1 MSILKTTDFD
11 SGRYKLSINPNQE
24 TDLQIHIDYVE
35 NYYLKRMFG
44 IELYDLFILDLLAPV
59 VGEPTD
65 PRFIKVFNAFDYQ
78 DDNDCIY
85 SSEGI
90 KEMLK
95 GLTYFYYL
103 RDLNNKVA
111 TTGTIETVSANSE
124 NVSALW
130 ANVTS
135 RYNEAVET
143 YRVIGCYMFDFDSV
157 TYPEYK
163 GVGINIVHQF

>member
-1 MSILKTTDFD
+1 MSILSQNDFV
-11 SGRYKLSINPNQE
+11 SGRYALSINPNQVA
-24 TDLQIHIDYVE
+24 TLQIHIDYVE
-35 NYYLKRMFG
+35 NYYLKRLFG
-44 IELYDLFILDLLAPV
+44 IVLYDLFIADLALPV
-59 VGEPTD
+59 VGEPTSA
-65 PRFIKVFNAFDYQ
+65 RFIKVFNAFDYQ
-78 DDNDCIY
+78 DTNDCIY

-111 TTGTIETVSANSE
+111 TTGTIVTVSANSE

-135 RYNEAVET
+135 RYNEGVNT
-143 YRVIGCYMFDFDSV
+143 YWVISQYMYDFDSIN
-157 TYPEYK
+157 YPEFT
-163 GVGINIVHQF
+163 GVGTSIVHQF